1 MGGERLATEK
11 RQSCYA
17 MPESSL
23 QYAVPSA
30 KKEKAGGEGSGKRLW
45 ENRKWQK
52 FFRQVSLKIGNSGA
66 QQRLDPPLPTTVG
79 FIAAGSGPRRAV
91 IWLHGT
97 CWPGWHQLRRAEAIA
112 ALPKSEDQPRA
123 KQIGHAP
130 QPAVWSADNERQPLP
145 VSGDAERPLPDT
157 DTIRLKQSR
166 VGARLRSC
174 YGTRGLL

>member
-45 ENRKWQK
+45 ENRKWRK
-52 FFRQVSLKIGNSGA
+52 FFRQVSLKIDNLGA

-79 FIAAGSGPRRAV
+79 FIAAV
-91 IWLHGT
+91 
-97 CWPGWHQLRRAEAIA
+97 Q
-112 ALPKSEDQPRA
+112 
-123 KQIGHAP
+123 
-130 QPAVWSADNERQPLP
+130 
-145 VSGDAERPLPDT
+145 
-157 DTIRLKQSR
+157 
-166 VGARLRSC
+166 ARDERSC
-174 YGTRGLL
+174 MAARDVLTGMASVAARRGHCSAASNRHSGMRTW

>member
-91 IWLHGT
+91 MYGAARDVLAGM
-97 CWPGWHQLRRAEAIA
+97 HQLRRAEAIA
-112 ALPKSEDQPRA
+112 ALRA
-123 KQIGHAP
+123 IGIQA
-130 QPAVWSADNERQPLP
+130 
-145 VSGDAERPLPDT
+145 
-157 DTIRLKQSR
+157 
-166 VGARLRSC
+166 
-174 YGTRGLL
+174 